1 MSDAL
6 ELALV
11 LLACTTP
18 ILAIM
23 GMSHYINH
31 LKQRGKQMDDRAE
44 AAARNTTRELAEL
57 RQRIEVLET
66 IITDKGYQLDQE
78 LRALGRQVR
87 G

>member
-1 MSDAL
+1 MIDAL

-23 GMSHYINH
+23 WLGNYLKL
-31 LKQRGKQMDDRAE
+31 LKQRSQTAGEVSAGT
-44 AAARNTTRELAEL
+44 AHELAEL

-66 IITDKGYQLDQE
+66 IVTDKGYQLDQE
-78 LRALGRQVR
+78 LRSITRQAR